1 VRDLRAIA
9 IEPRGAYVVFDFTAN
24 AFLHHMVRNLV
35 GTLIYVGKGRHRP
48 EWVTSLLAS
57 RDRALAAPTFDA
69 AGLYLARVDYDP
81 RWALP
86 SARVSMP
93 PLADLL
99 Q

>member
-1 VRDLRAIA
+1 
-9 IEPRGAYVVFDFTAN
+9 
-24 AFLHHMVRNLV
+24 VRNLV

-48 EWVTSLLAS
+48 EWVASLLAS